1 MTQKETIKK
10 INAQTKRLAKRND
23 KKLALRLQRKGWFG
37 LSKLVVSLTER
48 I

>member
-1 MTQKETIKK
+1 MYYTLI
-10 INAQTKRLAKRND
+10 
-23 KKLALRLQRKGWFG
+23 KLALRLQRKGWFG